1 MTSLRLMATGY
12 RRITRF
18 VMPTRMTPTTT
29 TEDKLDVSGISFDP
43 TEHPH
48 RRFNPLTGEWILV
61 SPHRTKRPWL
71 GQVERPPQEERPA
84 YDPGCYLC
92 PGNERAGG
100 ARNPR
105 YESTFVFTNDF
116 AALLPDTPDTGETT
130 HPLLRAEAVRGTC
143 RVICF
148 SPRHDLTLPEMGLS
162 EIRTVIDIW
171 AGQTAELGREYRWV
185 QVFENKGAIM
195 GASNPHPHGQVW
207 AGSALPNEP
216 AKENRQQRDYYTRHG
231 TPLLLDYA
239 AAEAE
244 QQQRIVVD
252 NDDWLAVVPYWA
264 IWPYETLL
272 LPRRR
277 HIRRL
282 SELTDSERDALAVIL
297 KRLLTRYDNLF
308 EVSFPYSMGWHGAPF
323 DSEDG
328 DHWQLHAHFYPPLL
342 RSATIKKF
350 MVGYEM
356 LAEAQ
361 RDLTAEQAAERLRT
375 LPEVH
380 YRAQR
385 I

>member
-1 MTSLRLMATGY
+1 MSGMT
-12 RRITRF
+12 
-18 VMPTRMTPTTT
+18 
-29 TEDKLDVSGISFDP
+29 FDP

-48 RRFNPLTGEWILV
+48 RRYNPLTGEWILV
-61 SPHRTKRPWL
+61 SPHRTRRPWL
-71 GQVERPPQEERPA
+71 GQVEKAPREERPA
-84 YDPGCYLC
+84 YDPTCYLC
-92 PGNERAGG
+92 PGNQRAGE
-100 ARNPR
+100 ARNPH

-116 AALLPDTPDTGETT
+116 AALLPDTPDTGETA

-148 SPRHDLTLPEMGLS
+148 SPRHDLTLPEMDKDD
-162 EIRTVIDIW
+162 IRTVIDVW
-171 AGQTAELGREYRWV
+171 VEQTAELGREYRWV

-195 GASNPHPHGQVW
+195 GASNPHPHGQIW

-216 AKENRQQRDYYTRHG
+216 AKEDRQQRDYYARTG

-239 AAEAE
+239 TAEIE
-244 QQQRIVVD
+244 QQGRIVVD

-264 IWPYETLL
+264 IWPFETLL

-282 SELTDSERDALAVIL
+282 PELSQAECDSLATIL

-323 DSEDG
+323 DGDSG

-342 RSATIKKF
+342 RSATVKKF

-361 RDLTAEQAAERLRT
+361 RDLTAEQAAERLRG
-375 LPEVH
+375 LSEVH
-380 YRAQR
+380 YRTKQV
-385 I
+385 